1 MSVRVA
7 VLGGIA
13 LVMFS
18 IIFFRLWYLQVLS
31 SGQYQAQAQNN
42 QVRDVTVQAP
52 RGSILDRA
60 GNTLVDNRTALA
72 LQVQSMELP
81 NSPSRR
87 VKELKQLG
95 KVTGMPFH
103 RIHTEIKTQ
112 TKDLPSSPVTLR
124 RDVSDNLVYYLREN
138 QNRFP
143 GVSINRVFV
152 RNYPHGSEAAQILG
166 YTGQVSAAQL
176 KEPQYQGVVAGDTV
190 GEGGVESSY
199 DSSLRGINGTTR
211 VQVDAAGQPTGGIL
225 AQRPPR
231 AGNDLQLTIDS
242 RIQQAGESALTAWG
256 HGNPGAFVAMN
267 IHNGQVLGLG
277 STPTFYPAA
286 LAKPRISQA
295 TFNSI
300 FGNPNDP
307 ATTTA
312 APFFDRAISAGYP
325 VGSTM
330 KPITTVAGLES
341 GVLQPNTVI
350 NDTGSFD
357 LGDGRTI
364 QNAGGSAFGP
374 VDLSTALTISDDYYF
389 YDVGYKLDQLT
400 QNDTKSGPL
409 QDWAGQLGLGSAT
422 GIDLPGEAPGLVP
435 SPEWRNQLYHQAL
448 KPNSPGGRT
457 AVYPKETDRP
467 WTVGDNVNLAV
478 GQGDLLADPLQMATA
493 YAAIANGGNI
503 VRPHVGM
510 KVEDPKG
517 QTVQRI
523 DPAPQRHVNVKASYR
538 SLILNA
544 LHNAAQRADGTS
556 YPVFGNYP
564 IGVAGKTGTAQH
576 TGQLDQSWYVV
587 LAPYP
592 NPNIV
597 VAVTVE
603 QGGFGADT
611 AAPAARDI
619 LNAYFGQRVPHFAK
633 QLAKATP
640 ITTGS
645 ASTTTANPY
654 G

>member
-242 RIQQAGESALTAWG
+242 RIQQAGEAALQG
-256 HGNPGAFVAMN
+256 FGLPGAFVAMN
-267 IHNGQVLGLG
+267 VNNGEILGLG
-277 STPTFYPAA
+277 SSPTFDPSA

-295 TFNSI
+295 TYNQI
-300 FGNPNDP
+300 FGDP
-307 ATTTA
+307 KDPLASIS
-312 APFFDRAISAGYP
+312 APFFNRAIAGGYP

-330 KPITTVAGLES
+330 KPITTIAALDS
-341 GVLQPNTVI
+341 NTIQPGTVI

-357 LGDGRTI
+357 LGDGSTPLR
-364 QNAGGSAFGP
+364 NAGGSAAGP

-389 YDVGYKLDQLT
+389 YDVGYKIDQLT
-400 QNDTKSGPL
+400 HGDTKAGPL
-409 QDWAGQLGLGSAT
+409 ETTAESLGLGSDT
-422 GIDLPGEAPGLVP
+422 GIDLPGELPGSVP
-435 SPEWRNQLYHQAL
+435 TPEARNKQY
-448 KPNSPGGRT
+448 KENTSPNSPGGT
-457 AVYPKETDRP
+457 SIKYPPETTDRP
-467 WTVGDNVNLAV
+467 WSVGDSVNLAV
-478 GQGDLLADPLQMATA
+478 GQGDL
-493 YAAIANGGNI
+493 
-503 VRPHVGM
+503 
-510 KVEDPKG
+510 
-517 QTVQRI
+517 QT
-523 DPAPQRHVNVKASYR
+523 
-538 SLILNA
+538 
-544 LHNAAQRADGTS
+544 
-556 YPVFGNYP
+556 
-564 IGVAGKTGTAQH
+564 
-576 TGQLDQSWYVV
+576 
-587 LAPYP
+587 
-592 NPNIV
+592 
-597 VAVTVE
+597 
-603 QGGFGADT
+603 
-611 AAPAARDI
+611 
-619 LNAYFGQRVPHFAK
+619 
-633 QLAKATP
+633 
-640 ITTGS
+640 
-645 ASTTTANPY
+645 
-654 G
+654 

>member
-523 DPAPQRHVNVKASYR
+523 DPAPQRHVNIKASYR